1 MLPDMNAIEEE
12 ETDVAEEMEEEVIP
26 DKTYRI
32 DFDNRI
38 IAGMIDGEDAKK
50 QAIQK
55 LAMTEQEEHIIYG
68 LIYGAMLEDLVGEDM
83 LFAQCEIKARLE
95 EAILNDDRFECVEF
109 TEEEVQ
115 KKKLIFS
122 LLVTT
127 TEGEEIEMEGVEVD
141 V

>member
-1 MLPDMNAIEEE
+1 M
-12 ETDVAEEMEEEVIP
+12 VEEVIP
-26 DKTYRI
+26 DKTDRI
-32 DFDNRI
+32 DFDNRF

-95 EAILNDDRFECVEF
+95 EAILNDYRFECVEF